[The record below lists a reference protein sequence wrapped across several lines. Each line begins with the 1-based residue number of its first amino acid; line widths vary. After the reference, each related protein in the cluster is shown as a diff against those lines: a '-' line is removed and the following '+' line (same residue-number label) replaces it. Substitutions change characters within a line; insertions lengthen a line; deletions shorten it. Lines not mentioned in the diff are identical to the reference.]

1 MSCIGPEQNAADV
14 NFHDVSLHTILHR
27 LKRFL
32 SFLNL

>member
-27 LKRFL
+27 LSEICNGFL
-32 SFLNL
+32 